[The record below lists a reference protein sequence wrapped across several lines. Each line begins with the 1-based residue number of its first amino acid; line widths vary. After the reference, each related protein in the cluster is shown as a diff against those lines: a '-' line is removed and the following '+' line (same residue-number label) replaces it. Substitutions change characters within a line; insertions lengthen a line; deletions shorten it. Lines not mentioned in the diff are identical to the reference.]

1 MKTRCQVLFESR
13 DETDDAIVT
22 ELAVAVQ
29 RPGIAR
35 RLWMSMERADASRWL
50 AIWSRAV
57 EIIPDRMAPAPLSLC
72 GLAGW
77 LSGEGAVAAVC
88 ARRCEFMAGT
98 ADLPAA
104 LTVIVDA
111 FVPPKLWDVMNHDPT
126 VIAHPLLEEQ
136 VGEESNLSA

>member
-1 MKTRCQVLFESR
+1 M
-13 DETDDAIVT
+13 
-22 ELAVAVQ
+22 
-29 RPGIAR
+29 
-35 RLWMSMERADASRWL
+35 
-50 AIWSRAV
+50 
-57 EIIPDRMAPAPLSLC
+57 
-72 GLAGW
+72 
-77 LSGEGAVAAVC
+77 C